1 LWQRPEDPELDVV
14 RSGHAHPFLTSDDTA
29 AQAVRRRDATARSDA
44 LRGLG
49 SPPSQPRKEP
59 AMTISRLTQR
69 ELSRRPVRAVAA
81 LAAAACLAAAG
92 ALTTAGAATAAGPT
106 SEWVTLEDTF
116 TWDDCG
122 FPVVQHDTGRLHFL
136 VWTDESGQAVRR
148 WVLAPD
154 AKSSYTN
161 PATGASVTS
170 GDPFVVHRYNN
181 ADGTITVHISGL
193 RFQLRGGGTVYVDSG
208 RDILL
213 FTESGGTVLS
223 SVGPSA
229 DLCEA
234 LTAAIG

>member
-1 LWQRPEDPELDVV
+1 
-14 RSGHAHPFLTSDDTA
+14 
-29 AQAVRRRDATARSDA
+29 
-44 LRGLG
+44 
-49 SPPSQPRKEP
+49 
-59 AMTISRLTQR
+59 MTITPDTPQHP
-69 ELSRRPVRAVAA
+69 SRRPVRTLAA
-81 LAAAACLAAAG
+81 LAAAACLAVG
-92 ALTTAGAATAAGPT
+92 ALTAAGPAVAAGPA
-106 SEWVTLEDTF
+106 SDWVTLDDTF

-136 VWTDESGQAVRR
+136 VWTDETGQVVRR

-181 ADGTITVHISGL
+181 SDGTITVRVSGL
-193 RFQLRGGGTVYVDSG
+193 RFQVRGGGIVYVDSG

-213 FTESGGTVLS
+213 FTGSGRTVRS

-229 DLCEA
+229 DLCAA
-234 LTAAIG
+234 LSATIG

>member
-1 LWQRPEDPELDVV
+1 MTITTD
-14 RSGHAHPFLTSDDTA
+14 TS
-29 AQAVRRRDATARSDA
+29 QHQPRRAVRA
-44 LRGLG
+44 
-49 SPPSQPRKEP
+49 
-59 AMTISRLTQR
+59 I
-69 ELSRRPVRAVAA
+69 AA
-81 LAAAACLAAAG
+81 LAAATLLAVGVLA
-92 ALTTAGAATAAGPT
+92 TAGPAAAAGPT
-106 SEWVTLEDTF
+106 SDWVTLDDTF

-136 VWTDESGQAVRR
+136 AWTDETGQTVRR

-170 GDPFVVHRYNN
+170 GDPFVVHRYNSS
-181 ADGTITVHISGL
+181 DGSITVRISGL

-213 FTESGGTVLS
+213 FTESGVTVLS

-229 DLCEA
+229 DFCAA
-234 LTAAIG
+234 LSAAIG